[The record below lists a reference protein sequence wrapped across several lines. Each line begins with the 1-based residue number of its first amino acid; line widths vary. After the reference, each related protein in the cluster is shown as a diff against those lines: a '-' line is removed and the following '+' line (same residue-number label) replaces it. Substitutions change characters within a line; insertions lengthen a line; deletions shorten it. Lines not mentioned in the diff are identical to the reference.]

1 MTAHVLLPS
10 PPTRERSVEKR
21 GFFDG
26 LKSSSTEYER
36 RFRKVVNMFRQKM
49 DAMIGDR
56 PTAAAQAVPIP
67 LSRSNSDSNLGGGAD
82 AVVLKPNPLNGKKK
96 ARKGSSVEIPSVEI
110 EKENDDATDE
120 LLSPIPI
127 VHSAKRIRGCR
138 RKSALETDEQHL
150 AEIETPYSSLGTGY
164 SNPVDMNPQVVPLRS
179 IPAEE
184 RPPSMPPST
193 PREEVRR

>member
-26 LKSSSTEYER
+26 LKSTSTEYER

-49 DAMIGDR
+49 DTMIGDR
-56 PTAAAQAVPIP
+56 PIAAAQAMPMP
-67 LSRSNSDSNLGGGAD
+67 LSHSDSNLDGGAG
-82 AVVLKPNPLNGKKK
+82 AVVLRPNTLNGKKK
-96 ARKGSSVEIPSVEI
+96 ARKGNSVEIPLVEVK
-110 EKENDDATDE
+110 KENDDATDE
-120 LLSPIPI
+120 LLSPIPT
-127 VHSAKRIRGCR
+127 VHSAKRIRGGR
-138 RKSALETDEQHL
+138 RKSVLETDEQHL
-150 AEIETPYSSLGTGY
+150 AEIETPCSSSRTGY
-164 SNPVDMNPQVVPLRS
+164 SNPVDTNPQVVPLRS

-184 RPPSMPPST
+184 RLPSMPPST